1 MNSLEAIPKEEI
13 PNYHFV
19 TYDVLD
25 NNEDRNNRVISLQQ
39 AMVLGNNEHHK
50 LRIYFTTTD
59 GMKVVETTVWA
70 ATEDAVTLKGG
81 VVIPVNCVN
90 KISFY

>member
-1 MNSLEAIPKEEI
+1 MNSLELIPKEEI

-19 TYDVLD
+19 SYDVLD
-25 NNEDRNNRVISLQQ
+25 NNEDRINRLNNLQQ

-59 GMKVVETTVWA
+59 GVKAVETTVWA
-70 ATEDAVTLKGG
+70 TTDDTVTLKGG
-81 VVIPVNCVN
+81 VVIPVNCVS
-90 KISFY
+90 KVSFY